1 MNTPLRHLIKPLHS
15 LQRGYHRSAVGFMLT
30 ALLMMLLVMVFAIP
44 LASRA
49 LGEPSWE
56 SLHGEVRRGEVV
68 SLETILDWLEA
79 HYIGDVLEV
88 EVERDSGYVEYEI
101 KLLGPQGQV
110 VEFEFDGISGQL
122 MSIEGVRINEM
133 RR

>member
-1 MNTPLRHLIKPLHS
+1 MKNTRRYPTKFLLS
-15 LQRGYHRSAVGFMLT
+15 FQRGCRRNAAGFALAMLMGLLVGMVSVATAVGDQ
-30 ALLMMLLVMVFAIP
+30 
-44 LASRA
+44 
-49 LGEPSWE
+49 SWE

-68 SLETILDWLEA
+68 PLEAILDWLEA

-88 EVERDSGYVEYEI
+88 EVERESGYVEYEI

-110 VEFEFDGISGQL
+110 VEFEFDGNTGQL
-122 MSIEGVRINEM
+122 MSIEGVRINDM

>member
-1 MNTPLRHLIKPLHS
+1 MKNTRRYPTKLLLS
-15 LQRGYHRSAVGFMLT
+15 FQRGCRRNVAGFALAMLMGVLLAILLVGSAVGDQ
-30 ALLMMLLVMVFAIP
+30 
-44 LASRA
+44 
-49 LGEPSWE
+49 SWE

-68 SLETILDWLEA
+68 PLETILDWLEA

-88 EVERDSGYVEYEI
+88 EVERESGYVEYEI

-110 VEFEFDGISGQL
+110 VEFEFDGNTGQL
-122 MSIEGVRINEM
+122 MSIEGVRINDM